1 MSKAV
6 IWSMAVL
13 TIAVMGS
20 IAIFLAREPADPVPQ
35 AGIMLDAPVIIPAF
49 DLLDHHNQAFNRA
62 SLAGHWTL
70 VFAGFTH
77 CPDICPT
84 TLATLD
90 RVQGLLGENAG
101 RLQVVLLS
109 VDPERDTPDI
119 LANYLGY
126 FNPGFV
132 GVTGEP
138 AQLGSLYRSLGINHI
153 RIPGAKG
160 EYSVDHSA
168 ALMLIDPEGRLVSYF
183 MPPFSA
189 RELAADLSTLV
200 ATKG

>member
-1 MSKAV
+1 MSKIV
-6 IWSMAVL
+6 IWSLAVL
-13 TIAVMGS
+13 AIAMLG
-20 IAIFLAREPADPVPQ
+20 AITVFLAREPAGPVPQ
-35 AGIMLDAPVIIPAF
+35 AGIMLDAPAIIPAF
-49 DLLDHHNQAFNRA
+49 ELVDHRSETFNRA
-62 SLAGHWTL
+62 SLTGHWTL

-90 RVQGLLGENAG
+90 RVQGLLEENANQ
-101 RLQVVLLS
+101 LQVVLLS
-109 VDPERDTPDI
+109 VDPERDTPDV

-138 AQLGSLYRSLGINHI
+138 TQLDSLYRSLGIGRI
-153 RIPGAKG
+153 RIPGANG

-189 RELAADLSTLV
+189 RKLAADLSLLV
-200 ATKG
+200 AATG